1 MIPSATTAS
10 FFHRGNAH
18 GESTVLVELADD
30 MALGPPIHWI
40 ILLVV
45 GVIGLEPL
53 INLLDG
59 LWLRWWGA
67 VFIILL
73 LLVPLEALLWR
84 QFSWMKASLLFVFH
98 FSVLFQLIVRC
109 IVLLLH
115 RLPRFF
121 LVSPSIP
128 FFPFPFG
135 FAI

>member
-1 MIPSATTAS
+1 MPTAK
-10 FFHRGNAH
+10 
-18 GESTVLVELADD
+18 VLPPIEWADD

-67 VFIILL
+67 VFMVLL

-98 FSVLFQLIVRC
+98 FSDLFQLIVRC
-109 IVLLLH
+109 IFLLLH

-121 LVSPSIP
+121 
-128 FFPFPFG
+128 
-135 FAI
+135 